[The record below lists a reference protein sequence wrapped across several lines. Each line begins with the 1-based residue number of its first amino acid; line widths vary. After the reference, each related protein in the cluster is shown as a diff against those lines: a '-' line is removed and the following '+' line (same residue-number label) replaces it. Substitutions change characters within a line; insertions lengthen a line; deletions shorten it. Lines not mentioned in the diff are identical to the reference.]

1 MYAYEVYDFNYDD
14 TKSFVLLNERKFSKV
29 EYENI
34 VNECREKICGDEW
47 DLYENIHSI
56 LIKEYGF
63 KEINVQYTYTLHGGA
78 YGKGQVIENRVVEA
92 EIE

>member
-14 TKSFVLLNERKFSKV
+14 TKSFVLLHGRKFSKV

-63 KEINVQYTYTLHGGA
+63 KEIDIQYTYTLHSGA
-78 YGKGQVIENRVVEA
+78 YGKGQVVENRV
-92 EIE
+92 ID